1 MFRTEISR
9 RTVIGGIAAT
19 AAIAPF
25 ARTMAAERPGGFL
38 IVGDWGRDGAQH
50 QRDVAVQMGKAA
62 TELGSRFVM
71 SVGDNFYENGVQSAS
86 DPQWQSSF
94 EQVYTDPAL
103 QIPWYVAL
111 GNHDYRGV
119 PQAQLDYAG
128 RSHRWKMPARYY
140 KLSGA
145 EIGLPGVDLF
155 AIDSSPLVHQYR
167 DKVDAPIAANVKGQ
181 DTAAQLA
188 WLDRELGASTAPWRL
203 VYGHH
208 TIRSGGSQH
217 GETPEL
223 VELVRPL
230 LERYG
235 VQAYINGH
243 DHDMQ
248 HISDGGVDYICCGA
262 GSEVRPVK
270 LVKGTKFCVSRSG
283 FGAISVEGDAL
294 SLQFRDYTGATVY
307 DAKIARERAAVAA

>member
-1 MFRTEISR
+1 
-9 RTVIGGIAAT
+9 
-19 AAIAPF
+19 
-25 ARTMAAERPGGFL
+25 
-38 IVGDWGRDGAQH
+38 
-50 QRDVAVQMGKAA
+50 MGKAA

-71 SVGDNFYENGVQSAS
+71 SVGDNFYDNGVQSTS

-119 PQAQLDYAG
+119 PQAQLDYVAHS
-128 RSHRWKMPARYY
+128 RRWKMPARYY

-167 DKVDAPIAANVKGQ
+167 DKVDAPIAANVKTQ
-181 DTAAQLA
+181 DTQAQLA
-188 WLDRELGASTAPWRL
+188 WLDRELGASTARWKL
-203 VYGHH
+203 VFGHH
-208 TIRSGGSQH
+208 TIRSGGSGH

-230 LERYG
+230 LERHG

-270 LVKGTKFCVSRSG
+270 AVQGTKFCVSRSG
-283 FGAISVEGDAL
+283 FGAISVHGHAL
-294 SLQFRDYTGATVY
+294 SLQFRDYTGKTLYRAT
-307 DAKIARERAAVAA
+307 IASERTAVTG

>member
-1 MFRTEISR
+1 MSTTGISR
-9 RTVIGGIAAT
+9 RTMIGGIAAT

-25 ARTMAAERPGGFL
+25 TRGVAAKRPGGFL

-119 PQAQLDYAG
+119 PQAQIDYAAHS
-128 RSHRWKMPARYY
+128 RRWKMPARYY

-145 EIGLPGVDLF
+145 KIGLRGVDLF

-167 DKVDAPIAANVKGQ
+167 NKVDAPIAANVKGQ
-181 DTAAQLA
+181 DTEAQLA
-188 WLDRELGASTAPWRL
+188 WLDRELGASTARWKL

-208 TIRSGGSQH
+208 TIRSGGSAH

-230 LERYG
+230 LERHG

-270 LVKGTKFCVSRSG
+270 AVKGTQFCVSRSG
-283 FGAISVEGDAL
+283 FGAISVDRHSL

-307 DAKIARERAAVAA
+307 STKITRGRAAA

>member
-1 MFRTEISR
+1 MVSTGISR

-19 AAIAPF
+19 AAIAPL
-25 ARTMAAERPGGFL
+25 ARTMAAGRHRSFL

-71 SVGDNFYENGVQSAS
+71 SVGDNFYDNGVQSAS

-94 EQVYTDPAL
+94 EQIYTDPAL

-119 PQAQLDYAG
+119 PQAQIDYAAHS
-128 RSHRWKMPARYY
+128 RRWKMPARYY
-140 KLSGA
+140 KLSGSR
-145 EIGLPGVDLF
+145 IGLPGVDLF

-181 DTAAQLA
+181 DSEAQLA
-188 WLDRELGASTAPWRL
+188 WLDRALGASTARWKL
-203 VYGHH
+203 VFGHH
-208 TIRSGGSQH
+208 TIRSGGSAH

-230 LERYG
+230 LERHG

-248 HISDGGVDYICCGA
+248 HISDGGIDYICCGA

-270 LVKGTKFCVSRSG
+270 PVKGTQFCMSRSG
-283 FGAISVEGDAL
+283 FGAISVDRNAL

-307 DAKIARERAAVAA
+307 SAKIAHGRGAA

>member
-1 MFRTEISR
+1 MFRTDISR

-19 AAIAPF
+19 AAIAPL
-25 ARTMAAERPGGFL
+25 ARGMAAERPGGFL
-38 IVGDWGRDGAQH
+38 VVGDWGRDGAQH

-71 SVGDNFYENGVQSAS
+71 SVGDNFYDNGVQSAS

-119 PQAQLDYAG
+119 PQAQLDYTAH
-128 RSHRWKMPARYY
+128 SHRWKMPARYY
-140 KLSGA
+140 KLSGTQ
-145 EIGLPGVDLF
+145 IGLPGVDLF

-188 WLDRELGASTAPWRL
+188 WLDRELGASTARWKL

-223 VELVRPL
+223 VELIRPL
-230 LERYG
+230 LERHG

-270 LVKGTKFCVSRSG
+270 AVKGTKFCVSRSG

-307 DAKIARERAAVAA
+307 SAKIARERAAVSA

>member
-1 MFRTEISR
+1 MFTNGMSR

-19 AAIAPF
+19 AAVAPL
-25 ARTMAAERPGGFL
+25 ARGGAAGRPGGFL
-38 IVGDWGRDGAQH
+38 VVGDWGRDGAQH

-86 DPQWQSSF
+86 DPQWRSSF

-119 PQAQLDYAG
+119 PQAQLDYAAHS
-128 RSHRWKMPARYY
+128 RRWKMPARYY

-145 EIGLPGVDLF
+145 KIGLPGVDLF

-167 DKVDAPIAANVKGQ
+167 DKVDAPIAANVKTQ
-181 DTAAQLA
+181 DTRAQLA
-188 WLDRELGASTAPWRL
+188 WLDRELGASTARWKL

-208 TIRSGGSQH
+208 TIRSGGSGH

-223 VELVRPL
+223 VQLVRPL
-230 LERYG
+230 LERHG
-235 VQAYINGH
+235 VRAYINGH
-243 DHDMQ
+243 DHDLQ

-270 LVKGTKFCVSRSG
+270 PVKGTKFCVSRSG
-283 FGAISVEGDAL
+283 FGAIAVNGDTL
-294 SLQFRDYTGATVY
+294 SLQFRDYTGATIY
-307 DAKIARERAAVAA
+307 SASIARGRVSA